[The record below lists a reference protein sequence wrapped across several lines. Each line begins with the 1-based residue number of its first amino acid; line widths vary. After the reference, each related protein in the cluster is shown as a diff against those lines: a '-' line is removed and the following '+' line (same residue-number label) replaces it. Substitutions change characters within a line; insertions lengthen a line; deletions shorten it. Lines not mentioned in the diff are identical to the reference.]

1 MHKLI
6 FRFSFFSA
14 VSAALLLAGC
24 STTDKTKPEKEID
37 EPTSIETRTTIDD
50 YSSINQISQ
59 EDWQAGLRAFRV
71 SCRSIGKKAI
81 WKEVCAKAD
90 STSDS
95 EAEYFFRSQFTP
107 WKITKI
113 QLGKQTGTVYSEDES
128 GLMTGYYE
136 PLLKIS
142 KEKTSGHKIPILSTP
157 DDLII
162 VDLASLYPSL
172 KGMRLRGKL
181 QGRKLIPYDDRSHIV
196 QRRDLDKYAIGWSD
210 DPVAVFFLQIQGSG
224 RLETAA
230 GETIRVG
237 YDDQNG
243 HPYKAVGSWLV
254 QKGYLKRHELSMQ
267 NIQKWAVENP
277 TRVNELLDQNPS
289 FVFFKER
296 AVTDPSE
303 GPIGAQ
309 GLPLT
314 PKASVAVDRKFVPMG
329 IPLIVHASQD
339 NPSLDFTRPVVAQD
353 TGGAIKGPLRFDF
366 FWGFGDEAGRNAGK
380 QKSDVSAW
388 ILLPKGAAPEDI
400 R

>member
-1 MHKLI
+1 MHKLV

-59 EDWQAGLRAFRV
+59 EDWQAGLKAFRV

-81 WKEVCAKAD
+81 WKEVCAKAV
-90 STSDS
+90 STPDS
-95 EAEYFFRSQFTP
+95 EAEDFFRSQFTP

-224 RLETAA
+224 RLETNA
-230 GETIRVG
+230 GKTIRVG

-296 AVTDPSE
+296 VVTDPSE

-329 IPLIVHASQD
+329 TPLIVHASQD

-366 FWGFGDEAGRNAGK
+366 FWGFGDEAGKNAGK

-388 ILLPKGAAPEDI
+388 ILLPKGAVPEDI

>member
-1 MHKLI
+1 MRTLVYRLSI
-6 FRFSFFSA
+6 LSGV
-14 VSAALLLAGC
+14 VSSLLLAGC
-24 STTDKTKPEKEID
+24 STTDKTKQEQEID
-37 EPTSIETRTTIDD
+37 EPTSVETRTSIDD
-50 YSSINQISQ
+50 YSSINSISP
-59 EDWQAGLRAFRV
+59 EDWAAGLRAFKV
-71 SCRSIGKKAI
+71 SCRSIGKKTI
-81 WKEVCAKAD
+81 WKEVCEKAINTGD
-90 STSDS
+90 
-95 EAEYFFRSQFTP
+95 EQAENFFRTQFTP

-113 QLGKQTGTVYSEDES
+113 KLGKQTGTIYTEDET

-136 PLLKIS
+136 PLLKINRT
-142 KEKTSGHKIPILSTP
+142 KTADHQIPILSTP

-196 QRRDLDKYAIGWSD
+196 QRKDLDKYAIGWSD

-224 RLETAA
+224 RLETAE
-230 GETIRVG
+230 GNTIRVG

-254 QKGYLKRHELSMQ
+254 RKGYLKKHELSMQ
-267 NIQKWAVENP
+267 NIQKWARENP
-277 TRVNELLDQNPS
+277 SRVNELLDQNPS

-296 AVTDPSE
+296 EVVDPRE

-314 PKASVAVDRKFVPMG
+314 PKASVAIDRKFVPMG
-329 IPLIVHASQD
+329 VPLIVHASQS
-339 NPSLDFTRPVVAQD
+339 NPALDFTRPVVAQD
-353 TGGAIKGPLRFDF
+353 TGGAIRGPLRFDF
-366 FWGFGDEAGRNAGK
+366 FWGFGEEAGRNAGK

-388 ILLPKGAAPEDI
+388 LLLPKGAVPEDI

>member
-1 MHKLI
+1 MHKLV
-6 FRFSFFSA
+6 FRFSFFSV

-59 EDWQAGLRAFRV
+59 EDWQAGLKAFRV

-81 WKEVCAKAD
+81 WKEVCAKAV
-90 STSDS
+90 STPDS
-95 EAEYFFRSQFTP
+95 EAEDFFRSQFTP

-142 KEKTSGHKIPILSTP
+142 KEKTSRHKIPILSTP

-162 VDLASLYPSL
+162 VDLANLYPSL

-224 RLETAA
+224 RLETSA

-296 AVTDPSE
+296 VVTDPSE

-329 IPLIVHASQD
+329 TPLIVHASQD

-366 FWGFGDEAGRNAGK
+366 FWGFGDEAGKNAGK

-388 ILLPKGAAPEDI
+388 ILLPKGAVPEDI